1 MECCLQNN
9 LRHDILL
16 LAFAV
21 SFVIMLSVY
30 LIFTARCYASAVLA
44 VIVSLSVPPSVR
56 LSVRLSQFGVV
67 RRWLNL

>member
-30 LIFTARCYASAVLA
+30 LIFTARRYASAVLA
-44 VIVSLSVPPSVR
+44 VIVCLSVC
-56 LSVRLSQFGVV
+56 LSV
-67 RRWLNL
+67 